1 MAHQLPKQLLR
12 MVDTLDEEQ
21 LHALY
26 HVVAQRLQLAQKAH
40 ALAAMSQFHV
50 LDRVSF
56 VHNGKQYEGTVTRL
70 NQKTISIMLDDDTRW
85 NVAPSLLTKVADRK
99 ETALQLLRAVEASSR
114 SKAGCHP
121 ARLAHRASHPG
132 A

>member
-1 MAHQLPKQLLR
+1 MARQVPKQLLR
-12 MVDTLDEEQ
+12 MVDTLDEDQ

-26 HVVAQRLQLAQKAH
+26 HIVAQRLQLAQKAH

-70 NQKTISIMLDDDTRW
+70 NQKTTSIMLD
-85 NVAPSLLTKVADRK
+85 
-99 ETALQLLRAVEASSR
+99 
-114 SKAGCHP
+114 
-121 ARLAHRASHPG
+121 
-132 A
+132 

>member
-1 MAHQLPKQLLR
+1 MARQLPKQLLR
-12 MVDTLDEEQ
+12 LVDTLDEEQ

-40 ALAAMSQFHV
+40 ALAAMSQFQV

-70 NQKTISIMLDDDTRW
+70 NQKTIGIMLDDGTRW
-85 NVAPSLLTKVADRK
+85 NVAPSLLTKVADRQ
-99 ETALQLLRAVEASSR
+99 ETALQLLRAVESEQ
-114 SKAGCHP
+114 
-121 ARLAHRASHPG
+121 
-132 A
+132 

>member
-1 MAHQLPKQLLR
+1 MDRQLPKQLLR
-12 MVDTLDEEQ
+12 LVETLDEDQ

-40 ALAAMSQFHV
+40 ALAAMSRFHV

-70 NQKTISIMLDDDTRW
+70 NQKTISIMLEDGTRW
-85 NVAPSLLTKVADRK
+85 NIAPSLLTKVADRK
-99 ETALQLLRAVEASSR
+99 ETALQLLRAVESEQ
-114 SKAGCHP
+114 
-121 ARLAHRASHPG
+121 
-132 A
+132 

>member
-1 MAHQLPKQLLR
+1 MARQLPTPLLR
-12 MVDTLDEEQ
+12 MVATLNEDQ

-26 HVVAQRLQLAQKAH
+26 HLVAQRLQLAQKAH
-40 ALAAMSQFHV
+40 ALAAMSQFQV

-70 NQKTISIMLDDDTRW
+70 NQKTVSVMLEDGTRW

-99 ETALQLLRAVEASSR
+99 DTVLQLLREVESEQ
-114 SKAGCHP
+114 
-121 ARLAHRASHPG
+121 
-132 A
+132 

>member
-1 MAHQLPKQLLR
+1 
-12 MVDTLDEEQ
+12 MVESLDEEQ

-26 HVVAQRLQLAQKAH
+26 HVVAQRLQLAQKVH

-70 NQKTISIMLDDDTRW
+70 NQKTISIVLDDGTRW
-85 NVAPSLLTKVADRK
+85 NVAPSLLTKVPDRK
-99 ETALQLLRAVEASSR
+99 ETVLQLLRAVESEQ
-114 SKAGCHP
+114 
-121 ARLAHRASHPG
+121 
-132 A
+132 

>member
-50 LDRVSF
+50 LERVR
-56 VHNGKQYEGTVTRL
+56 Q
-70 NQKTISIMLDDDTRW
+70 
-85 NVAPSLLTKVADRK
+85 
-99 ETALQLLRAVEASSR
+99 
-114 SKAGCHP
+114 
-121 ARLAHRASHPG
+121 
-132 A
+132 

>member
-1 MAHQLPKQLLR
+1 MDRQLPKQLLR
-12 MVDTLDEEQ
+12 MIETLDEDQ
-21 LHALY
+21 LHALH

-56 VHNGKQYEGTVTRL
+56 FHNGKQYEGTVTRL
-70 NQKTISIMLDDDTRW
+70 NQKTISIMLDDGTRW

-99 ETALQLLRAVEASSR
+99 ETVLQLLRAVESE
-114 SKAGCHP
+114 H
-121 ARLAHRASHPG
+121 
-132 A
+132 

>member
-1 MAHQLPKQLLR
+1 MARQLPKQLLR
-12 MVDTLDEEQ
+12 MVDTLDEDQ

-26 HVVAQRLQLAQKAH
+26 HLVAQRLQLAQKAH

-70 NQKTISIMLDDDTRW
+70 NQKTISIMLDDGTRW

-99 ETALQLLRAVEASSR
+99 ETALQLLRAVESEQ
-114 SKAGCHP
+114 
-121 ARLAHRASHPG
+121 
-132 A
+132 

>member
-1 MAHQLPKQLLR
+1 MDRQLPKQLLR
-12 MVDTLDEEQ
+12 MVKLLDEDQ

-26 HVVAQRLQLAQKAH
+26 HVVAQPLQLAQKAH

-56 VHNGKQYEGTVTRL
+56 LHNGKQLQGTVTRL
-70 NQKTISIMLDDDTRW
+70 NQKTVSVMVEDGTRW

-99 ETALQLLRAVEASSR
+99 DTVLQLLREVESEQ
-114 SKAGCHP
+114 
-121 ARLAHRASHPG
+121 
-132 A
+132 

>member
-1 MAHQLPKQLLR
+1 MARQLPKQLLR
-12 MVDTLDEEQ
+12 MVETLDEEQ

-56 VHNGKQYEGTVTRL
+56 VHHGKPYEGTVTRL
-70 NQKTISIMLDDDTRW
+70 NQKTVGILLENGTRW
-85 NVAPSLLTKVADRK
+85 NVAPSLLTKVADRQ
-99 ETALQLLRAVEASSR
+99 ETGLQLLREVES
-114 SKAGCHP
+114 GQ
-121 ARLAHRASHPG
+121 
-132 A
+132 

>member
-1 MAHQLPKQLLR
+1 
-12 MVDTLDEEQ
+12 MVDTLDEDQ

-70 NQKTISIMLDDDTRW
+70 NQKTISLMLDDGTRW
-85 NVAPSLLTKVADRK
+85 NVAPSLLTQIADRK
-99 ETALQLLRAVEASSR
+99 ETVLQLLRVVESEQ
-114 SKAGCHP
+114 
-121 ARLAHRASHPG
+121 
-132 A
+132 

>member
-56 VHNGKQYEGTVTRL
+56 VHIGKQYEGTVTRL

-99 ETALQLLRAVEASSR
+99 ETVLQLLRAVESEQ
-114 SKAGCHP
+114 
-121 ARLAHRASHPG
+121 
-132 A
+132 

>member
-1 MAHQLPKQLLR
+1 MNRQLPKQLLR
-12 MVDTLDEEQ
+12 MIEALDEDQ

-26 HVVAQRLQLAQKAH
+26 QVVAQRLQLAQKAH

-56 VHNGKQYEGTVTRL
+56 VHNGKQYAGTVTRL
-70 NQKTISIMLDDDTRW
+70 NQKIINIMLGDGTRW

-99 ETALQLLRAVEASSR
+99 ETALQLLRAVESEE
-114 SKAGCHP
+114 
-121 ARLAHRASHPG
+121 
-132 A
+132 

>member
-1 MAHQLPKQLLR
+1 MARQVPKQLLR
-12 MVDTLDEEQ
+12 MVDTLDEDQ

-26 HVVAQRLQLAQKAH
+26 HIVAQRLQLAQKAH

-56 VHNGKQYEGTVTRL
+56 VHHGKQYEGTVTRM
-70 NQKTISIMLDDDTRW
+70 NQKTISIMLDDGTRW

-99 ETALQLLRAVEASSR
+99 ETALKLLREVESER
-114 SKAGCHP
+114 
-121 ARLAHRASHPG
+121 
-132 A
+132 

>member
-1 MAHQLPKQLLR
+1 MARQLPKPLLR

-26 HVVAQRLQLAQKAH
+26 HVVAQPLQLAQKAH

-70 NQKTISIMLDDDTRW
+70 NQKTISIVLDDGTRW

-99 ETALQLLRAVEASSR
+99 ETVLQLLRAVDSVQ
-114 SKAGCHP
+114 
-121 ARLAHRASHPG
+121 
-132 A
+132 

>member
-1 MAHQLPKQLLR
+1 MKEPLPNQLLR

-40 ALAAMSQFHV
+40 ALAAMSRFHV

-70 NQKTISIMLDDDTRW
+70 NQKTISIMLEDGTRW
-85 NVAPSLLTKVADRK
+85 NVAPSLLTKVADQK
-99 ETALQLLRAVEASSR
+99 ETALQLLREVES
-114 SKAGCHP
+114 GQ
-121 ARLAHRASHPG
+121 
-132 A
+132 